1 MVASLQQL
9 SSQYRAPHKNV
20 VKAEN
25 GDNTMTYRRFASTAR
40 FPESDRHHRNL
51 HYLMASCE
59 SWGLYR

>member
-1 MVASLQQL
+1 MVASLPQL
-9 SSQYRAPHKNV
+9 SSQYRAPRKNV

-25 GDNTMTYRRFASTAR
+25 NDSTMAYRRFGSTAR

-59 SWGLYR
+59 SRGLYR